1 MADNPPGLDLDLLL
15 PWFRDHVA
23 DVDSISARVIGH
35 GRSNITYAISEPNE
49 SAATDIAGSDAR
61 TWVLRRPPLSHV
73 LPTAHDMAREFKV
86 MSALH
91 PTGFPVPEPLAYC
104 DDPDI
109 ADRPFYVMSF
119 VDGFVASDLGQFERR
134 YDETVRDQ
142 VAHDLVRTLV
152 ALHLTE
158 PSSVGLSDFG
168 KPKGFAERQVSRWV
182 KQLEKSKTRE
192 LPELDELASRL
203 ARSVPPI
210 TPEGIVH
217 GDYRLDNTVLDKA
230 GKIIGVLDWEMA
242 TLGDPLTD
250 LGMLIMYWSDGSP
263 ASKVSAPG
271 ISSIAITGLPGFL
284 SREQAIAEYA
294 KQSGFD
300 LTYLDFY
307 VVLAY
312 FKLAIIIEGIQA
324 RFLGGGTVGEG
335 FDQIGA
341 LVGVLANMGLHIAD
355 QSDIKP
361 LHGS

>member
-1 MADNPPGLDLDLLL
+1 MADNPPGLDLEVLL
-15 PWFRDHVA
+15 PWFREHVA
-23 DVDSISARVIGH
+23 EVDSITARVIGH
-35 GRSNITYAISEPNE
+35 GRSNITYAISESPE
-49 SAATDIAGSDAR
+49 SGSAGSAGRPAR

-73 LPTAHDMAREFKV
+73 LPTAHDMAREFRV

-91 PTGFPVPEPLAYC
+91 PTGYPVPEPLAYC
-104 DDPDI
+104 EDPNI
-109 ADRPFYVMSF
+109 LDRPFYVMSF
-119 VDGFVASDLGQFERR
+119 IDGFVASDLAEFERR
-134 YDETVRDQ
+134 YSEKVCERVSRD
-142 VAHDLVRTLV
+142 LIETLV
-152 ALHLTE
+152 KLHLTE
-158 PSSVGLSDFG
+158 ATSVGLADFG

-182 KQLEKSKTRE
+182 KQLEKSKTRD
-192 LPELDELASRL
+192 LPELDELAARL
-203 ARSVPPI
+203 ARSVPPV

-217 GDYRLDNTVLDKA
+217 GDYRLDNTVLDNA

-242 TLGDPLTD
+242 TLGDPLAD

-271 ISSIAITGLPGFL
+271 ISSIAITALPGFL

-294 KQSGFD
+294 KLSGFD

-341 LVGVLANMGLHIAD
+341 LVGVLANMGIHIAD
-355 QSDIKP
+355 ESGIKS
-361 LHGS
+361 LHGT

>member
-15 PWFRDHVA
+15 PWFREHVA
-23 DVDSISARVIGH
+23 PVDALSARVIGH
-35 GRSNITYAISEPNE
+35 GRSNITYAISDSGSSGAGD
-49 SAATDIAGSDAR
+49 SATR

-73 LPTAHDMAREFKV
+73 LPTAHDMAREFRV
-86 MSALH
+86 MSALY
-91 PTGFPVPEPLAYC
+91 PTGFPVPRPLAYC
-104 DDPDI
+104 EDAAI

-119 VDGFVASDLGQFERR
+119 VDGFVATDLAEFERR
-134 YDETVRDQ
+134 YDAAVRER
-142 VAHDLVRTLV
+142 VARDLIGTLV
-152 ALHLTE
+152 SLHLTD
-158 PSSVGLSDFG
+158 PSSVGLADFG

-203 ARSVPPI
+203 ARSVPPS

-217 GDYRLDNTVLDKA
+217 GDYRLDNTMLDDS

-242 TLGDPLTD
+242 TLGDPLAD

-271 ISSIAITGLPGFL
+271 ISSIAITALPGFL

-294 KQSGFD
+294 RQSGFD
-300 LTYLDFY
+300 LTHLDFY

-341 LVGVLANMGLHIAD
+341 LVGVLATMGIHIAD
-355 QSDIKP
+355 ESKIAS
-361 LHGS
+361 LHGA